1 MNDRTKARRR
11 RASLPSRLGYR
22 AAPLTQGTGLRV
34 GEGLRGGRGEG
45 WPRQGGAAL
54 RKAGPTICLEIPL
67 ESLMNPCPP
76 PPTPPAGHPNPDSSS
91 RIISAPASPLQTHPP
106 TGNPHHRLSAWAVRF
121 GRNGEKGVGTQ
132 NTQVAENKP
141 QPHLLSRCQL
151 GRHSKTAV
159 EALKGEV

>member
-1 MNDRTKARRR
+1 MKK
-11 RASLPSRLGYR
+11 
-22 AAPLTQGTGLRV
+22 
-34 GEGLRGGRGEG
+34 EGLAALQTGVQGCASYARNRPSGWGGSPGREGRGLAEA
-45 WPRQGGAAL
+45 GGCCSQKGRAHNL
-54 RKAGPTICLEIPL
+54 PGNPPGVTHEPL
-67 ESLMNPCPP
+67 PP
-76 PPTPPAGHPNPDSSS
+76 PPTLPAGHPNPDSSS

-151 GRHSKTAV
+151 GRHSKSAV
-159 EALKGEV
+159 EAPKGEV